1 VLLVGVGG
9 GFVMAV
15 VGGTAV
21 LNSAAVWLLGDPSA
35 RTAAEHFTGTS
46 TALGAVVLG
55 ALTWWY
61 HRRAFALGAPPGRTE
76 LTRVREYLLAAI
88 ALVATAS
95 GVVSG
100 VSALAEMV
108 DSPAYERSVA
118 NGLIGAVTL
127 LVVGAPLWWW
137 FWSGAQRA
145 LAADPAPELASP
157 TRRVYLFVLF
167 GVGGVVAV
175 IAVLVA
181 AFIGIEAGLRGE
193 FGDETVQDLGI
204 PLGLLVATATIS
216 GYHWAVYRR
225 ERRIPP
231 PKEATCGP
239 REVLLVG
246 PMDEDVAADVRR
258 ATGASVELWTTP
270 GAPWSGA
277 DVLAAI
283 GEVAGSAV
291 VVVAVDGAP
300 RAVRGERRRT

>member
-1 VLLVGVGG
+1 
-9 GFVMAV
+9 MAV
-15 VGGTAV
+15 VGGTAA
-21 LNSAAVWLLGDPSA
+21 LKSAAVWLLGDPSA

-95 GVVSG
+95 GGVSG

-225 ERRIPP
+225 ERRIAP
-231 PKEATCGP
+231 PKEATRGP
-239 REVLLVG
+239 REVPLVD

-277 DVLAAI
+277 DVLVAI
-283 GEVAGSAV
+283 GEVVGSAV
-291 VVVAVDGAP
+291 VVVAVEGAP